1 MTFPKLST
9 SSNLLL
15 LLVGFPCSILR
26 PKSQVMVVVVVMV
39 YVTKRQLKVGKGD
52 DKEGKREVRG

>member
-1 MTFPKLST
+1 
-9 SSNLLL
+9 
-15 LLVGFPCSILR
+15 
-26 PKSQVMVVVVVMV
+26 MVVVVVMV